1 MRWLVVE
8 GARHEVFRS
17 LGQWVRTDVQAM
29 LAESAVDLDVLR
41 RWADTVE
48 GKACF
53 GPVLAATER
62 DYGTQLAELA
72 ALAEGAGV
80 PVEDLL
86 LTSLRGDFGTAARMG
101 CSDLAWRRETTV
113 VAHNEDADPLLDGR
127 LMLLTLLVEGEAAVT
142 ALWYPGTL
150 PVNAFVVTGQG
161 LAWGINHIPAV
172 HPYPGGAGRHFV
184 ARALQQA
191 AGLDEAVAH
200 LQTHP
205 SAGGFTYTIAER
217 ASGRATVVEAVA
229 GQIAI
234 VEATPDNPLHWHTN
248 HLRHI
253 PEPPDLPPAGPEA
266 TELRDRYAESV
277 ARGRALSGL
286 TPGPTEP
293 SRTWFLQAL
302 TSAPLPHGVYRV
314 AAGPDPL
321 MTLCTAIADMN
332 SDTITIRSS
341 TGQTVTCSLTSF
353 THGVPAIS

>member
-1 MRWLVVE
+1 ME

-17 LGQWVRTDVQAM
+17 LGQWARTDIQAA
-29 LAESAVDLDVLR
+29 LTESAPDLDVMR
-41 RWADTVE
+41 RWAATVE
-48 GKACF
+48 GTAYF
-53 GPVLAATER
+53 RAVMAATELY
-62 DYGTQLAELA
+62 YGTQLAELA
-72 ALAEGAGV
+72 ALADGAGV

-86 LTSLRGDFGTAARMG
+86 LTSLRGDLGTAARMG
-101 CSDLAWRRETTV
+101 CSDLAWRRATTV
-113 VAHNEDADPLLDGR
+113 VAHNEDGDPLLDGR

-150 PVNAFVVTGQG
+150 PVNAFVATGRG

-191 AGLDEAVAH
+191 TTLDEAVAY

-217 ASGRATVVEAVA
+217 ASGRAAVVEAVA
-229 GQIAI
+229 GQVSVI
-234 VEATPDNPLHWHTN
+234 EATPDDPLHWHTN

-253 PEPPDLPPAGPEA
+253 PRPPDLPPAGPQA
-266 TELRDRYAESV
+266 DELRDRYAESV
-277 ARGRALSGL
+277 ARGRVMSSL

-293 SRTWFLQAL
+293 SSTWFLQAL

-321 MTLCTAIADMN
+321 MTLCTVIADMSN
-332 SDTITIRSS
+332 DRITIRSN
-341 TGQTVTCSLTSF
+341 TGQTATCALTDF
-353 THGVPAIS
+353 AHGVPVDS